1 MKAGGI
7 SGALV
12 PLPPSVFPHVCPDP
26 TALGSWLGMAQS
38 VSSFATLIGA
48 PIAGALAAL
57 GSSGSEDLTFLNVQ
71 LFCGVLM
78 FSGAVLLLGLWFLLR
93 KFRDKK
99 GLF

>member
-1 MKAGGI
+1 
-7 SGALV
+7 
-12 PLPPSVFPHVCPDP
+12 
-26 TALGSWLGMAQS
+26 MAQS